1 MSYIIAFIIGY
12 IGYDLFLRIQSYINN
27 KKIEALNSED
37 KKLKEKQIELGY
49 EISQIKKDIEKPIEK
64 LNSEEIEKFW
74 KDKKW
79 LNIF

>member
-74 KDKKW
+74 KDKK
-79 LNIF
+79 